1 MRFERIRA
9 RAFGRLE
16 EFDTGKE
23 PLASLIVVVGPN
35 ESGKTTFF
43 HMLGSLIYGLYPAS
57 RDQHPYAPWSGRDLD
72 VEADLRLDDDV
83 LWSVRRR
90 LLASPT
96 GHITRGDHEESL
108 RNQTLSCT
116 THVTR
121 EVFHQVFAL
130 TLAEVATLESEA
142 WSEIQDR
149 LIGAMGAR
157 DLVPARSAAGVLE
170 VEARGLWRPDRR
182 GKQEIRELRDRI
194 HRASTRRRQ
203 ALDTDRLLR
212 GSVKKLQRT
221 REELKEAKLL
231 REQQRLLIERTT
243 TLLPVRKL
251 LDRATELDIEAGPTQ
266 ELDAIPTD
274 PVGTHGRLVTEVARL
289 QSRLGRACADAE
301 TPRERAAR
309 FGSAEERM
317 LGARADIEDLVI
329 EVAGLKPAGTRLGA
343 LEREIQDRRRR
354 ADSSLNE
361 LFARD
366 LTESEE
372 RVLRRIVPRELHDRV
387 RNAARARDRQREQ
400 EVRSTLRQAAPR
412 PSARTL
418 VVGAASGL
426 AAAAL
431 LLPGSEEA
439 WPRVIG
445 ALLALVSAVFLAR
458 WWTIRE
464 AFERGER
471 SGPSDSAT
479 VGAGGASQGV
489 AGDAGGVESAV
500 LELRQLLADLPIR
513 DDVVEEAGPE
523 LSVTVAR
530 LQELLDELDART
542 VEAERSREAF
552 DRAHERIATTGRG
565 LGIDLPLD
573 DSVAVHVLESK
584 LREAEK
590 VEEASKSAHRE
601 LESLDRAQDDLR
613 SELDTRTAELR
624 SLEEALRR
632 LGDDDVAAGL
642 ETAER
647 RRRARVRA
655 EQIRED
661 LTRSHPDLDELVARL
676 DELGNSDGRP
686 FGDDELATARIALE
700 DQTDRIEELTGRLK
714 ELEHECGRAE
724 EQITADQIDGEIEA
738 FEAEL
743 AHLKAEHDRK
753 LVFAHLIREADR
765 RFREEHQP
773 DVVRKASKYLKTIT
787 SGRYDRITVGEAG
800 DFYVR
805 GPGAGGAVEAS
816 SLSTG
821 AQQQLYLAIR
831 LAVMSHLDEGRE
843 RLPAFVD
850 ETFVNWDDSRRA
862 RGFELLHELSRT
874 RQVFVMTCH
883 ARWADELAEHGAQ
896 RIDLK

>member
-1 MRFERIRA
+1 
-9 RAFGRLE
+9 
-16 EFDTGKE
+16 
-23 PLASLIVVVGPN
+23 VV
-35 ESGKTTFF
+35 
-43 HMLGSLIYGLYPAS
+43 
-57 RDQHPYAPWSGRDLD
+57 
-72 VEADLRLDDDV
+72 
-83 LWSVRRR
+83 
-90 LLASPT
+90 
-96 GHITRGDHEESL
+96 
-108 RNQTLSCT
+108 
-116 THVTR
+116 
-121 EVFHQVFAL
+121 
-130 TLAEVATLESEA
+130 
-142 WSEIQDR
+142 
-149 LIGAMGAR
+149 
-157 DLVPARSAAGVLE
+157 
-170 VEARGLWRPDRR
+170 
-182 GKQEIRELRDRI
+182 
-194 HRASTRRRQ
+194 
-203 ALDTDRLLR
+203 
-212 GSVKKLQRT
+212 
-221 REELKEAKLL
+221 
-231 REQQRLLIERTT
+231 
-243 TLLPVRKL
+243 
-251 LDRATELDIEAGPTQ
+251 
-266 ELDAIPTD
+266 
-274 PVGTHGRLVTEVARL
+274 
-289 QSRLGRACADAE
+289 
-301 TPRERAAR
+301 
-309 FGSAEERM
+309 
-317 LGARADIEDLVI
+317 
-329 EVAGLKPAGTRLGA
+329 EVAGLKPTSTRLGA

-354 ADSSLNE
+354 ADSSLNR

-366 LTESEE
+366 LTETEDK
-372 RVLRRIVPRELHDRV
+372 VLRRIVPREIHNRV
-387 RNAARARDRQREQ
+387 RDAARARDRQREH

-431 LLPGSEEA
+431 LLPGGEEA

-445 ALLALVSAVFLAR
+445 AVLALVSAMYLTH
-458 WWTIRE
+458 WWTIHK

-471 SGPSDSAT
+471 GGPSDFAT
-479 VGAGGASQGV
+479 VGDGGASE
-489 AGDAGGVESAV
+489 GVESAV
-500 LELRQLLADLPIR
+500 RELRKLLADLPIR

-523 LSVTVAR
+523 LSVTIAR

-552 DRAHERIATTGRG
+552 DQVHELLATAGRG

-584 LREAEK
+584 LREAERA
-590 VEEASKSAHRE
+590 EEASKSAHRE

-613 SELDTRTAELR
+613 SELDAHTAELR

-632 LGDDDVAAGL
+632 LGGDDVAAGL
-642 ETAER
+642 EVAER

-661 LTRSHPDLDELVARL
+661 LNCSHPDLDELVAQL

-686 FGDDELATARIALE
+686 IGDDELAVARIALE
-700 DQTDRIEELTGRLK
+700 EQSDQIEELTGRVK

-743 AHLKAEHDRK
+743 AQLKAEHDRK
-753 LVFAHLIREADR
+753 LLLAHLIREADR

-773 DVVRKASKYLKTIT
+773 DVVRKASEYLKTIT
-787 SGRYDRITVGEAG
+787 SGRYDRITVGETG

-831 LAVMSHLDEGRE
+831 LAIMSHLDEGRE

-850 ETFVNWDDSRRA
+850 ETFVNWDDSRRS

-883 ARWADELAEHGAQ
+883 APWADELAEHGAQ
-896 RIDLK
+896 RIDLE

>member
-1 MRFERIRA
+1 MRFEHIRA

-16 EFDTGKE
+16 EFDTGEE
-23 PLASLIVVVGPN
+23 PLASLTVVVGPN

-43 HMLGSLIYGLYPAS
+43 HMLGSVIYGLYPTS

-72 VEADLRLDDDV
+72 VEADLRRDGDE

-96 GHITRGDHEESL
+96 GHLTRGDHEEPL
-108 RNQTLSCT
+108 RNQTLSCA

-157 DLVPARSAAGVLE
+157 DLVPARSAAEVLE

-182 GKQEIRELRDRI
+182 GKQDIRELRDRI

-212 GSVKKLQRT
+212 GSMKKLQRT
-221 REELKEAKLL
+221 REKLKEAKLL

-251 LDRATELDIEAGPTQ
+251 LDRATELDVEAGPTQ
-266 ELDAIPTD
+266 ELDAIPPD
-274 PVGTHGRLVTEVARL
+274 PVGTHARLVAEVAKL
-289 QSRLGRACADAE
+289 QSRLERACEEADA
-301 TPRERAAR
+301 PRDRAAR

-317 LGARADIEDLVI
+317 LGARADIEDLVV
-329 EVAGLKPAGTRLGA
+329 EVAGLKPASTRLDA

-366 LTESEE
+366 LTESEQK
-372 RVLRRIVPRELHDRV
+372 VLRRIVPRELHDRV
-387 RNAARARDRQREQ
+387 RDTARARDRQREH

-431 LLPGSEEA
+431 LLPGGEEA

-445 ALLALVSAVFLAR
+445 AVLALVSAMFLTR
-458 WWTIRE
+458 WWTMRE

-471 SGPSDSAT
+471 GGPSDFAT
-479 VGAGGASQGV
+479 VGDGAASQGV
-489 AGDAGGVESAV
+489 ADDAEGVESAV
-500 LELRQLLADLPIR
+500 RELRKLLADLPIR

-530 LQELLDELDART
+530 LQELWDELDART

-552 DRAHERIATTGRG
+552 DRAHERIATAGRE
-565 LGIDLPLD
+565 LEIDLPLD

-584 LREAEK
+584 MREAERA
-590 VEEASKSAHRE
+590 EEASKSAHRE

-613 SELDTRTAELR
+613 SELDAHTAELR
-624 SLEEALRR
+624 SLEEALRW
-632 LGDDDVAAGL
+632 LGGGDVAAGL
-642 ETAER
+642 EAVEQ

-661 LTRSHPDLDELVARL
+661 LTRFHPDL

-686 FGDDELATARIALE
+686 IGDDELAVARIVLE
-700 DQTDRIEELTGRLK
+700 EQSDRIEELTGRVK

-724 EQITADQIDGEIEA
+724 EQITADQIDGEMEA

-753 LVFAHLIREADR
+753 LLLAHLIREADR

-773 DVVRKASKYLKTIT
+773 DVVRKASEYLKTIT
-787 SGRYDRITVGEAG
+787 SGSYDRITVGESG

-805 GPGAGGAVEAS
+805 GPEAGGAVEAS

-850 ETFVNWDDSRRA
+850 ETFVNWDGSRRA

-883 ARWADELAEHGAQ
+883 APWADELAEHGAQ
-896 RIDLK
+896 RIDLE